1 MILQN
6 FKQQKGFCR
15 RQYYF
20 RLRCPSFLRAL
31 DELGKEYSCLVHLEQ
46 VKLYLQKQLPLV
58 EEPPSLMYQQ
68 VAQHQNGKVNLKSQ
82 SEFYSRWLNSTL
94 LLLFFLM
101 KQTQSVVEE
110 NKEKTNQ
117 IESNKLFIQSKDRAF
132 SSNGWSYIK
141 FKRVK

>member
-6 FKQQKGFCR
+6 FKQQKDFYSK
-15 RQYYF
+15 QFYF
-20 RLRCPSFLRAL
+20 RLKCPNFLRVL
-31 DELGKEYSCLVHLEQ
+31 DELGKEYLCLVHLEQ
-46 VKLYLQKQLPLV
+46 VKLYLQKQLHLV
-58 EEPPSLMYQQ
+58 EEQPSLMYQQ

-101 KQTQSVVEE
+101 KQMQSAVEE

-117 IESNKLFIQSKDRAF
+117 IESNELFIQSKDLAF

-141 FKRVK
+141 FK